1 MSVFSDVP
9 ADQGPGRAAFAA
21 LRRLLPAGS
30 LPAGR
35 CAMVQLFSIALALF
49 VLAHLQDRTLT
60 ILVALLGLAYASIR
74 AATIASVFEVRR
86 MAAAWD
92 NELSLLRK
100 AVLSAPAAETIAVAA
115 TRSRFNPLDCQRRL
129 EYAGL
134 AIVGTICLFYLLS
147 ALVYGIAYQ
156 QLFM

>member
-1 MSVFSDVP
+1 MSVFSPV
-9 ADQGPGRAAFAA
+9 RAAPGPSQAFFETR
-21 LRRLLPAGS
+21 RRLLPAGS
-30 LPAGR
+30 LPAVR
-35 CAMVQLFSIALALF
+35 CASVQLFSIALAWF

-60 ILVALLGLAYASIR
+60 ILVALLGLAYAGIR
-74 AATIASVFEVRR
+74 AATSTSVFELRR

-92 NELSLLRK
+92 HELSLLRR
-100 AVLSAPAAETIAVAA
+100 AALSAPAAEPIAAA
-115 TRSRFNPLDCQRRL
+115 GTSARLNRLDRRLWL

-134 AIVGTICLFYLLS
+134 AIVGAICLFYLFS